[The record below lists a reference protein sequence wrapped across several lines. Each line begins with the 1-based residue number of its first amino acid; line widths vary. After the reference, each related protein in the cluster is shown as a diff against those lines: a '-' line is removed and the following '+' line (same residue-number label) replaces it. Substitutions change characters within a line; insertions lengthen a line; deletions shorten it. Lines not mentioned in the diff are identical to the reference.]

1 MRCYIGLGSNMDDPL
16 AQILT
21 ASKALEQIPHSR
33 LLALSSCYRSA
44 PLAGMNQPWYINR
57 VAALDTDLM
66 PEALLDA
73 LQAIEQQQGRNRTVR
88 WAPRILDLDL
98 LLYGE
103 AIINT
108 PRLRVPHPEMAQR
121 NFVLHPLAELAGNLI
136 LPGGQTLA
144 QLRKNCPDSSLIRID
159 LTASGKPI
167 DRPEGAI
174 NR

>member
-1 MRCYIGLGSNMDDPL
+1 MRCYIGLGSNLDDPL

-21 ASKALEQIPHSR
+21 ASQALEQIPHSR

-57 VAALDTDLM
+57 VAALDTDLA

-73 LQAIEQQQGRNRTVR
+73 LQAIEQQQGRNRTAR
-88 WAPRILDLDL
+88 WEPRTIDLDL

-103 AIINT
+103 VMIDT

-136 LPGGQTLA
+136 LPSGQTLA
-144 QLRKNCPDSSLIRID
+144 QLRENCPDSGLVRIG
-159 LTASGKPI
+159 LTAPGKPI

-174 NR
+174 SS